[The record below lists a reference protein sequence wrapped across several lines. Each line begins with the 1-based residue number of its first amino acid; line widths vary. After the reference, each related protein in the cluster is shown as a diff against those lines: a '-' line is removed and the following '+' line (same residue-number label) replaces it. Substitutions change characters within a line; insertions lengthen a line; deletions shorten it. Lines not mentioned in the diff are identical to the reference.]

1 MAKKKAR
8 SAKTDDSS
16 EPGFEDALQELHDV
30 VRDLEE
36 GDLPLEE
43 SLQRFER
50 GIALL
55 RVCRERLEKA
65 EQQIQLLTGLGPEG
79 AETAPFDAEAT
90 WRPDESP

>member
-8 SAKTDDSS
+8 SGKKDETSD
-16 EPGFEDALQELHDV
+16 PGFEDALAELHDV

-36 GDLPLEE
+36 GELPLEE

-50 GIALL
+50 GIALM
-55 RVCRERLEKA
+55 RVCRERLAKA
-65 EQQIQLLTGLGPEG
+65 EQQIQMLTGLGPDG

-90 WRPDESP
+90 WRGDESS

>member
-8 SAKTDDSS
+8 SGKANESS
-16 EPGFEDALQELHDV
+16 EPGFEDALEELHGV
-30 VRDLEE
+30 VRELEE
-36 GDLPLEE
+36 GELPLEE

-55 RVCRERLEKA
+55 RICRERLEKA

-79 AETAPFDAEAT
+79 AETAPFDADAT
-90 WRPDESP
+90 WQPDEST